1 MWQTKDKNPQTNIP
15 SFSIIKNPQSFEY
28 ANIVQFKMLTE
39 TKMSPTSLSS
49 SFTVFVHR
57 RLQVSTSHLSRLHTG
72 PWLALK
78 LWCHKIL
85 LVCPGVKLRLKV
97 SSEKLSSF
105 SRWMKT
111 NSALFFTVA
120 QCLVCFLLTESPL
133 WQRSDFAPEADL
145 ESMPPAHS

>member
-15 SFSIIKNPQSFEY
+15 SFSIIKNPQSL
-28 ANIVQFKMLTE
+28 NMQILLTE

-49 SFTVFVHR
+49 SFTVFVHW
-57 RLQVSTSHLSRLHTG
+57 RLQVSTSHLCRLHTG

-78 LWCHKIL
+78 LWCHKIV

-111 NSALFFTVA
+111 NSALFWTVA
-120 QCLVCFLLTESPL
+120 QCLVCFFVDRISTLATEWLCSRSRPGVNATSSLLAL
-133 WQRSDFAPEADL
+133 W
-145 ESMPPAHS
+145 